1 MKTLFKDMVKRKTK
15 FLYDKVIN
23 GCLLSFEGIIYETIT
38 IDVATNVHYN
48 QIIFNIIILLLS
60 LIILNLL
67 WLR

>member
-1 MKTLFKDMVKRKTK
+1 MKTLFKDMVKIKTK